1 MDALVVLE
9 ILSTQ
14 NGIRFRNLLLVPFG
28 NHVIGFRD
36 DEAEKA
42 NLPKKNT
49 RNPPKYNSIAACNTT
64 TILPTHAQLP
74 HLPMAVFA
82 IAPS

>member
-1 MDALVVLE
+1 MMRLKK
-9 ILSTQ
+9 STY
-14 NGIRFRNLLLVPFG
+14 
-28 NHVIGFRD
+28 
-36 DEAEKA
+36 
-42 NLPKKNT
+42 PKKIT
-49 RNPPKYNSIAACNTT
+49 RNPLKYNPIAACNTT

>member
-1 MDALVVLE
+1 MRLKK
-9 ILSTQ
+9 STY
-14 NGIRFRNLLLVPFG
+14 
-28 NHVIGFRD
+28 
-36 DEAEKA
+36 AK
-42 NLPKKNT
+42 KKNT
-49 RNPPKYNSIAACNTT
+49 SNPPKYNSIAACNTT